1 MSNSFFV
8 CYAREDYEYV
18 ASFKL
23 ELLNTEA
30 DLGSIEA
37 KINFEEQ
44 KELKTECKVEINSSQ
59 D

>member
-1 MSNSFFV
+1 MIN
-8 CYAREDYEYV
+8 YD
-18 ASFKL
+18 FKIGIAF

-37 KINFEEQ
+37 KINFGEQ